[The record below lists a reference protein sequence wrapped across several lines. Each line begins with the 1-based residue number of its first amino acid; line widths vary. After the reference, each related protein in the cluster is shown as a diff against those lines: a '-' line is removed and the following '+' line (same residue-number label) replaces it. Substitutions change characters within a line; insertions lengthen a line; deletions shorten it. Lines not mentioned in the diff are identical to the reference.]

1 MADKIIKAIDGNV
14 QIYLATGKKIIK
26 EATKLHDFWPS
37 ATKAFGRLALMSL
50 VMGSDLKEKQKITLI
65 VNGDGRLGTLM
76 VEANEKGEIRGY
88 VANPYVNTIKHNNR
102 SMAALAIGDEGYFQV
117 IKDYGLK
124 EPYTTKIPLIKGELL
139 DEFNKYYWESEQ
151 IPSGLL
157 ISVEL
162 DKQKIVKQAGIICV
176 KLLPGY
182 TKDDLK
188 KLEDVFHLLNP
199 FSKNLKKMSLYNLLI
214 FAFPNAK
221 ILEEKKVVFKC
232 RCNKN
237 KIDKIIQLLK
247 KEDLE
252 KISNKIIQVK
262 CEFCSKKYKIKKEE
276 ALKIIKENS

>member
-1 MADKIIKAIDGNV
+1 MADKIIKAIEGNV

-88 VANPYVNTIKHNNR
+88 VANPYVNTMKHNNR
-102 SMAALAIGDEGYFQV
+102 SMVALAIGDEGYFQV

-151 IPSGLL
+151 NPKRTFN
-157 ISVEL
+157 ISRV
-162 DKQKIVKQAGIICV
+162 
-176 KLLPGY
+176 
-182 TKDDLK
+182 
-188 KLEDVFHLLNP
+188 
-199 FSKNLKKMSLYNLLI
+199 
-214 FAFPNAK
+214 
-221 ILEEKKVVFKC
+221 
-232 RCNKN
+232 R
-237 KIDKIIQLLK
+237 
-247 KEDLE
+247 
-252 KISNKIIQVK
+252 
-262 CEFCSKKYKIKKEE
+262 
-276 ALKIIKENS
+276 